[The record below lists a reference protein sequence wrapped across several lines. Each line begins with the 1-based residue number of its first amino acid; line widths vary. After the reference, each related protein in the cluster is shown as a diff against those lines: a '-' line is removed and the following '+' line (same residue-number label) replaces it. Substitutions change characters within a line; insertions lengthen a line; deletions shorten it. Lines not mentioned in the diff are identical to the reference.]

1 MAPAGNG
8 VRAPVRRRTP
18 AATRTGG
25 TVATRQNSW
34 NASSCGSA
42 K

>member
-1 MAPAGNG
+1 MTDSSTTMAPAGNG

-18 AATRTGG
+18 AATR
-25 TVATRQNSW
+25 QNSW